1 MKMIYYDEYG
11 NRENPTILMLHGA
24 GALDTFSRRYCF
36 SEKYHLVVPHLPGAG
51 KAAGQVYEPEKT
63 KQELY
68 ALISGLHK
76 EKIGLIGHSL
86 GGQIAVMLAS
96 EHPELFSF
104 AFFLSAWVNPKPQTV
119 QMYCSLAAMS
129 AKMLHWG
136 RLVRIQG
143 KYWNYTA
150 NQAKYMAEYSKQIT
164 PQVYRSFFANT
175 LDLSTLPSYTAANLP
190 MYAICGSKEVKD
202 MKTSLDLLAENP
214 HCKPMVLQKANHD
227 FPMRNADELNMI
239 LAEVFTKHTHDQQC
253 SL

>member
-1 MKMIYYDEYG
+1 MIYYDEYG

-164 PQVYRSFFANT
+164 PQVYRPFFCQHAGSLNT
-175 LDLSTLPSYTAANLP
+175 ALLYSSQPPNVRNLRKQ
-190 MYAICGSKEVKD
+190 GSKRHE
-202 MKTSLDLLAENP
+202 DLAGFTRG
-214 HCKPMVLQKANHD
+214 KPALQTDGASKGK
-227 FPMRNADELNMI
+227 P
-239 LAEVFTKHTHDQQC
+239 
-253 SL
+253 